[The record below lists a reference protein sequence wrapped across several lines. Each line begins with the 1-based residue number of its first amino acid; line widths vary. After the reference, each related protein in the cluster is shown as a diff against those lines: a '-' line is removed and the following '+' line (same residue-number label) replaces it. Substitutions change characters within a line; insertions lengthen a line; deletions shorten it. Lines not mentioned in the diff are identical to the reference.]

1 MQVKAEEAELERH
14 GHDEPGMLF
23 GKDVPIDL
31 AHYYCHCEA
40 DKDAHD
46 ERAHAQQRVLAAVDA
61 NDSEND
67 QRAKEQVGEVPKC
80 SIGLGREPPCEID
93 RSHAHEGDADH
104 HNGDA
109 SHGGRDDLAQ
119 ERHDTAPRHDHKPA
133 DETHAEES

>member
-46 ERAHAQQRVLAAVDA
+46 ERAHAQQRVLAAVD
-61 NDSEND
+61 SK
-67 QRAKEQVGEVPKC
+67 R
-80 SIGLGREPPCEID
+80 
-93 RSHAHEGDADH
+93 
-104 HNGDA
+104 
-109 SHGGRDDLAQ
+109 
-119 ERHDTAPRHDHKPA
+119 
-133 DETHAEES
+133 

>member
-46 ERAHAQQRVLAAVDA
+46 ERAHAQGYGPCHAAP
-61 NDSEND
+61 S
-67 QRAKEQVGEVPKC
+67 RFF
-80 SIGLGREPPCEID
+80 
-93 RSHAHEGDADH
+93 
-104 HNGDA
+104 
-109 SHGGRDDLAQ
+109 
-119 ERHDTAPRHDHKPA
+119 
-133 DETHAEES
+133 

>member
-14 GHDEPGMLF
+14 GHDEPRMLF
-23 GKDVPIDL
+23 GKDIPIDL

-40 DKDAHD
+40 DKDAYD
-46 ERAHAQQRVLAAVDA
+46 ERAHAQQRVLAAIDA

-67 QRAKEQVGEVPKC
+67 QRAKNKLEMSPNVPSALARTSCEV
-80 SIGLGREPPCEID
+80 D

-109 SHGGRDDLAQ
+109 SHGGCDDLAQ
-119 ERHDTAPRHDHKPA
+119 ERHDTAARHDHKPA